1 MDYVVLKEDSGQGR
15 IVINKSVFQA
25 IAEITLQDIENIS
38 LEPASTFSRKPVVIR
53 VDDNRLRV
61 ETEVRV
67 KYGAGVNST
76 CGLIQSKIYE
86 NIAFMTGFKPSEIK
100 VNVVGFEI

>member
-38 LEPASTFSRKPVVIR
+38 QEAGKFSKKPVVIR
-53 VDDNRLRV
+53 VDDNRLRI
-61 ETEVRV
+61 ETDIRV
-67 KYGAGVNST
+67 KYGASVNST
-76 CGLIQSKIYE
+76 CGLVQSKIYE

-100 VNVVGFEI
+100 VNVIGFDI